1 MLCPYLFCDTSLWE
15 CGSSWRWQP
24 LLPGIL
30 HSCRNTWNIFFLYNQ
45 SSKSQGGSNRGQN
58 RRSQKTGNSLR
69 HSWLYSHWSRRWK
82 LNVMVMSS
90 SSRSV
95 RGDLDRALTR
105 VTWVPTDTLVWA
117 KGSWHNPAAPFQ
129 RAALFS
135 SVSKTSTLPWTYS
148 PKASSYVMF
157 ISFEGATSFLQEV
170 LPNWLH
176 PTLITSL
183 FLLFSHFSV

>member
-1 MLCPYLFCDTSLWE
+1 MLCPYLFCDTSFWE

-58 RRSQKTGNSLR
+58 RRSQETGNSLR
-69 HSWLYSHWSRRWK
+69 HSWLYSQMEVERDGD
-82 LNVMVMSS
+82 VVIQQECQ
-90 SSRSV
+90 
-95 RGDLDRALTR
+95 GDLDRALTR

-135 SVSKTSTLPWTYS
+135 PVSKTSTLPWTYS
-148 PKASSYVMF
+148 PKASSHVMF
-157 ISFEGATSFLQEV
+157 ISFEGAASFLQEV